1 MSVQVIARIRP
12 LLKTER
18 ECDVIVQPCL
28 SSSSTSHSLRNG
40 NEAVSKTRESEKPL
54 KTKKAKSGKGDDAD
68 PSTAKATVIKIP
80 NPRNEGEDFSFK
92 FHSVYDGTATQ
103 QEIFDAEVA
112 PTLKHL
118 FNGFDITLF
127 AYGVTG
133 TGKTHTMRGGKSLAD
148 RGVIPRLLSGIYRR
162 CRKVERD
169 SQGRTQVGVAMSYYE
184 IYNDKIF
191 DLFEPVEKR
200 TPSGLP
206 LRDNGVKTVVVG
218 LTERPCTSLKEFE
231 GIYDQANMN
240 RSTSATKLNSHSS
253 RSHAVLSVKLT
264 VTTGEQVRVSTA
276 SCIDLAGSEDNRRT
290 ENGKERMVES
300 ASINRSLFVLAQCVE
315 AINKKQAR
323 VPYRES
329 KMTRILGL
337 GQNNGLTIMILNL
350 APVRSFHLDTL
361 SSLNFA
367 NRTKKIESRE
377 IENEPMFKGPPRPV
391 AGRAAAP
398 GVKRQ
403 PLRPLTA
410 SINANIAA
418 VTSEAR
424 KTSDGKPAKAFAVY
438 TDMSHPK
445 STAKSGISEPPK
457 RKSPLKRRS
466 GNGLQPASRP
476 FKVARTDEMPRH
488 GMSSMSAAKFEELVE
503 KKVREVLSARQPDE
517 FEAQSKEINKQV
529 QRRLEL
535 LEQRIDE
542 TEDSR
547 ADGLSYLLMAKQH
560 QARGEYS
567 SALRMYQ
574 LALPFFPNNGK
585 LALKI
590 EALRNKKVA
599 AKQSTLDSSSHGNEQ
614 CGHDVHEED
623 ADAEH
628 TVEAPCQMPKQVHS
642 KPSPH
647 GHTEGKGEGGL
658 SPRSSHILSVINTRD
673 IEQIKLLRGVGVKK
687 AEGIVDCLC
696 DMDDGKG
703 DSIQLHSLSELE
715 KMKGV
720 GLKTVEN
727 MRNDLLDPS
736 PAPETVITHLSAR
749 LEVRGSSFISINGSS
764 AGKLP
769 SSGSRGL
776 WSANPPDTDKT
787 HTPGS
792 SSKTPTHTVLGAP
805 GVPNAPPQDSA
816 HAPAPSH
823 GRKKRA
829 YANQAFDFGV
839 GANAALNQGGES
851 YGYPATQQPQG
862 YSQGVPYPGQQPA
875 QAPAANYPGT
885 DAGYQAPAPT
895 YPPPPG
901 PGIAQVTQQMG
912 QMSMGDQHQQP
923 GMQRPMQLNQLY
935 PTDLLTQPFNVA
947 ELEYPPPPI
956 VLPPNTSVTPSPNA
970 NCPAKY
976 VRSTLNAVPTTNSLL
991 KKSRLPFA
999 LVIQPY
1005 ASLHD
1010 SEDEIPVVS
1019 DQVISRCR
1027 RCRSYINPFVTFLDH
1042 GHRWRCNMCSLTND
1056 VPQAF
1061 DWDAAAQKA
1070 LDRWQRPDLNHA
1082 VVEFVAPQE
1091 YMVRPPQPLVYLFL
1105 IDVSYASVTSGLLAT
1120 AARCIRES
1128 LDRIPNADRR
1138 TRIGFIAVD
1147 SSLHYFTIPR
1157 DGSESSE
1164 PNMLVVSD
1172 LDEPFI
1178 PIPGELLITLA
1189 ESRENVETFLDKL
1202 QEMFQNT
1209 QNPGSAMG
1217 SALRAGH
1224 QLIGPVGGKLTV
1236 LTASLPNMG
1245 YGSLE
1250 MREDKKVLG
1259 TSKESS
1265 LLQTASSFYKSFA
1278 VECSKQQISVDMFLF
1293 SSQYQDVAS
1302 LSNLPRYTGGQT
1314 YFYPGWNAARSED
1327 AIKFAKEFSDY
1338 LSAEIGLEAV
1348 LRVRA
1353 TTGLRM
1359 NTFYGNFFNRSSDLC
1374 AFPAFPRDQAY
1385 VVEVAI
1391 DETVTRPVVCLQT
1404 AVLHTTCNGERRIR
1418 VLTLALPT
1426 TQNLADVYA
1435 SADQCAI
1442 TTYFSHKAVE
1452 RTLGGGLDQAR
1463 DALQAKIIELL
1474 STYRKELAGGSVG
1487 GGGLQFPANL
1497 RGLPILFLAM
1507 MKNLGLRKSAQ
1518 IPTDMRSAALCLL
1531 STLPLPLLI
1540 QYIYPKM
1547 YSLHDMPD
1555 DAGIPHE
1562 ETGEIVLPPLTN
1574 LSSERL
1580 APHGMYLIDDGQTQF
1595 LWIGRDAVPQ
1605 LINDVFGLSDKS
1617 LLRVGKQFLPETEN
1631 DFNERVRAVI
1641 NKSRD
1646 TLSRGVGSI
1655 IAPHLYV
1662 VKEDGEPGLRLWAQS
1677 MMVEDRADQSV
1688 SLQQWMG
1695 LLREKVI
1702 Q

>member
-240 RSTSATKLNSHSS
+240 RSTSATKVRDNDG
-253 RSHAVLSVKLT
+253 AVGVKVWVLT
-264 VTTGEQVRVSTA
+264 FFLAAQLPFLEIACSAFCKADRDNWG
-276 SCIDLAGSEDNRRT
+276 AGSEDNRRT

-727 MRNDLLDPS
+727 MRN
-736 PAPETVITHLSAR
+736 
-749 LEVRGSSFISINGSS
+749 
-764 AGKLP
+764 
-769 SSGSRGL
+769 
-776 WSANPPDTDKT
+776 
-787 HTPGS
+787 
-792 SSKTPTHTVLGAP
+792 
-805 GVPNAPPQDSA
+805 GV
-816 HAPAPSH
+816 
-823 GRKKRA
+823 
-829 YANQAFDFGV
+829 V
-839 GANAALNQGGES
+839 
-851 YGYPATQQPQG
+851 
-862 YSQGVPYPGQQPA
+862 
-875 QAPAANYPGT
+875 
-885 DAGYQAPAPT
+885 
-895 YPPPPG
+895 
-901 PGIAQVTQQMG
+901 
-912 QMSMGDQHQQP
+912 
-923 GMQRPMQLNQLY
+923 
-935 PTDLLTQPFNVA
+935 
-947 ELEYPPPPI
+947 
-956 VLPPNTSVTPSPNA
+956 
-970 NCPAKY
+970 
-976 VRSTLNAVPTTNSLL
+976 
-991 KKSRLPFA
+991 FA
-999 LVIQPY
+999 
-1005 ASLHD
+1005 
-1010 SEDEIPVVS
+1010 
-1019 DQVISRCR
+1019 
-1027 RCRSYINPFVTFLDH
+1027 
-1042 GHRWRCNMCSLTND
+1042 
-1056 VPQAF
+1056 
-1061 DWDAAAQKA
+1061 
-1070 LDRWQRPDLNHA
+1070 
-1082 VVEFVAPQE
+1082 
-1091 YMVRPPQPLVYLFL
+1091 
-1105 IDVSYASVTSGLLAT
+1105 
-1120 AARCIRES
+1120 
-1128 LDRIPNADRR
+1128 
-1138 TRIGFIAVD
+1138 
-1147 SSLHYFTIPR
+1147 
-1157 DGSESSE
+1157 
-1164 PNMLVVSD
+1164 
-1172 LDEPFI
+1172 
-1178 PIPGELLITLA
+1178 
-1189 ESRENVETFLDKL
+1189 
-1202 QEMFQNT
+1202 
-1209 QNPGSAMG
+1209 
-1217 SALRAGH
+1217 
-1224 QLIGPVGGKLTV
+1224 
-1236 LTASLPNMG
+1236 
-1245 YGSLE
+1245 
-1250 MREDKKVLG
+1250 
-1259 TSKESS
+1259 
-1265 LLQTASSFYKSFA
+1265 
-1278 VECSKQQISVDMFLF
+1278 
-1293 SSQYQDVAS
+1293 
-1302 LSNLPRYTGGQT
+1302 
-1314 YFYPGWNAARSED
+1314 
-1327 AIKFAKEFSDY
+1327 
-1338 LSAEIGLEAV
+1338 
-1348 LRVRA
+1348 
-1353 TTGLRM
+1353 
-1359 NTFYGNFFNRSSDLC
+1359 
-1374 AFPAFPRDQAY
+1374 
-1385 VVEVAI
+1385 
-1391 DETVTRPVVCLQT
+1391 
-1404 AVLHTTCNGERRIR
+1404 
-1418 VLTLALPT
+1418 
-1426 TQNLADVYA
+1426 
-1435 SADQCAI
+1435 
-1442 TTYFSHKAVE
+1442 
-1452 RTLGGGLDQAR
+1452 
-1463 DALQAKIIELL
+1463 
-1474 STYRKELAGGSVG
+1474 
-1487 GGGLQFPANL
+1487 
-1497 RGLPILFLAM
+1497 
-1507 MKNLGLRKSAQ
+1507 
-1518 IPTDMRSAALCLL
+1518 
-1531 STLPLPLLI
+1531 
-1540 QYIYPKM
+1540 
-1547 YSLHDMPD
+1547 
-1555 DAGIPHE
+1555 
-1562 ETGEIVLPPLTN
+1562 
-1574 LSSERL
+1574 
-1580 APHGMYLIDDGQTQF
+1580 
-1595 LWIGRDAVPQ
+1595 
-1605 LINDVFGLSDKS
+1605 
-1617 LLRVGKQFLPETEN
+1617 
-1631 DFNERVRAVI
+1631 
-1641 NKSRD
+1641 
-1646 TLSRGVGSI
+1646 
-1655 IAPHLYV
+1655 
-1662 VKEDGEPGLRLWAQS
+1662 
-1677 MMVEDRADQSV
+1677 
-1688 SLQQWMG
+1688 
-1695 LLREKVI
+1695 
-1702 Q
+1702 